1 VIGNRFFELFEL
13 SNRGN
18 KLMIL
23 LFNMKIVITAYVG
36 RFMLEFE
43 FSLSAHLSHGLDS
56 IVALFHFEPTRFDPI
71 DLTLAA

>member
-1 VIGNRFFELFEL
+1 
-13 SNRGN
+13 
-18 KLMIL
+18 MIL